1 MIEFT
6 SKKPKLSISLDGAV
20 EVTFTAPRAKLEAL
34 TNLANKDFDV
44 TVKQHREKRSLDANA
59 YAWVLISAIADE
71 LRANKDEIYFD
82 MLKRYGQGE
91 LISVKT
97 GIDISGFV
105 KYFEVAGYGKVNGVE
120 FTHYRVYKGS
130 SEYDTREMSIFIDGI
145 VSEAQALGID
155 TRTPEELAEL
165 KSLWENGNEQ

>member
-6 SKKPKLSISLDGAV
+6 SKKPKITVGETV

-34 TNLANKDFDV
+34 TNLADKDFDI

-59 YAWVLISAIADE
+59 YAWVLITAIADE
-71 LRANKDEIYFD
+71 LRASKDEIYFE
-82 MLKRYGQGE
+82 MLKKYGQGE

-105 KYFEVAGYGKVNGVE
+105 KYSEVAGYGKVNGVE
-120 FTHYRVYKGS
+120 FTHYRVFKGS
-130 SEYDTREMSIFIDGI
+130 SEYDTREMAIFISGI
-145 VSEAQALGID
+145 VEEAKDLGIPTLD
-155 TRTPEELAEL
+155 ELEL
-165 KSLWENGNEQ
+165 KGLKWR

>member
-34 TNLANKDFDV
+34 TNLADKDFDI

-59 YAWVLISAIADE
+59 YAWVLITAIADE
-71 LRANKDEIYFD
+71 LRASKDEIYFE
-82 MLKRYGQGE
+82 MLKKYGHGE

-105 KYFEVAGYGKVNGVE
+105 KYSEVAGYGKVNGVE
-120 FTHYRVYKGS
+120 FTHYRVFKGS
-130 SEYDTREMSIFIDGI
+130 SEYDTREMAIFISGI
-145 VSEAQALGID
+145 VEEAKDLGIPTLD
-155 TRTPEELAEL
+155 ELEL
-165 KSLWENGNEQ
+165 KGLKWR

>member
-34 TNLANKDFDV
+34 TNLSDKDFDI

-59 YAWVLISAIADE
+59 YAWVLITAIADE
-71 LRANKDEIYFD
+71 LRASKDEIYFD
-82 MLKRYGQGE
+82 MLKKYGQGE

-105 KYFEVAGYGKVNGVE
+105 KYSEIAGYGKGNGVE
-120 FTHYRVYKGS
+120 FTHYRVVKGS
-130 SEYDTREMSIFIDGI
+130 SEDDTKGMAIFSDGI
-145 VSEAQALGID
+145 VSEAQGLGIE
-155 TRTPEELAEL
+155 TRTPEELAEM
-165 KSLWENGNEQ
+165 KSVWENGK

>member
-34 TNLANKDFDV
+34 TNLSDKDFDI

-59 YAWVLISAIADE
+59 YAWVLITAIADE
-71 LRANKDEIYFD
+71 LRASKDEIYFE
-82 MLKRYGQGE
+82 MLKKYGQCE

-97 GIDISGFV
+97 V
-105 KYFEVAGYGKVNGVE
+105 KYMFRFRVERIAQYYYISPVN
-120 FTHYRVYKGS
+120 FTQTLKRCL
-130 SEYDTREMSIFIDGI
+130 SIRDLNIPKYNR
-145 VSEAQALGID
+145 S
-155 TRTPEELAEL
+155 
-165 KSLWENGNEQ
+165 

>member
-1 MIEFT
+1 MIEFQ

-20 EVTFTAPRAKLEAL
+20 EVTFTAPKVKLEAL
-34 TNLANKDFDV
+34 TNLADKDFDI

-59 YAWVLISAIADE
+59 YAWVLITAIADE
-71 LRANKDEIYFD
+71 LQASKDEIYFD
-82 MLKRYGQGE
+82 MLKKYGQGE

-105 KYFEVAGYGKVNGVE
+105 KYSEIAGYGKVNGVE

-130 SEYDTREMSIFIDGI
+130 SEYDTREMAIFISGI
-145 VSEAQALGID
+145 VEEAKDLGIPTLD
-155 TRTPEELAEL
+155 ELEL
-165 KSLWENGNEQ
+165 KGLKWR

>member
-34 TNLANKDFDV
+34 TNLADKDFDI

-59 YAWVLISAIADE
+59 YAWVLITAIADE
-71 LRANKDEIYFD
+71 LRASKDEIYFE
-82 MLKRYGQGE
+82 MLKKYGQGE

-105 KYFEVAGYGKVNGVE
+105 KYYEVAGYGKVNGVE
-120 FTHYRVYKGS
+120 FTHYRVFKGS
-130 SEYDTREMSIFIDGI
+130 SEYDTKEMAIFISGI
-145 VSEAQALGID
+145 VEEAKDLGIPTLD
-155 TRTPEELAEL
+155 ELEL
-165 KSLWENGNEQ
+165 KGLKWR

>member
-34 TNLANKDFDV
+34 TNLADKDFDI

-59 YAWVLISAIADE
+59 YAWVLITAIANE
-71 LRANKDEIYFD
+71 LRASKDEIYFE
-82 MLKRYGQGE
+82 MLKKYGQGE

-105 KYFEVAGYGKVNGVE
+105 KYSEVAGYGKVNGVE

-130 SEYDTREMSIFIDGI
+130 SEYDTKEMSIFIDGI

-155 TRTPEELAEL
+155 TRTPEELAEM
-165 KSLWENGNEQ
+165 KSLWENEK

>member
-6 SKKPKLSISLDGAV
+6 SKKPKVTFGETV

-34 TNLANKDFDV
+34 TNLADKDFDI

-59 YAWVLISAIADE
+59 YAWVLITAIADE
-71 LRANKDEIYFD
+71 LRASKDEIYFD
-82 MLKRYGQGE
+82 MLKKYGQGE

-105 KYFEVAGYGKVNGVE
+105 KYYEIAGYGKVNGVE
-120 FTHYRVYKGS
+120 FTHYRVFKGS

-145 VSEAQALGID
+145 VSEAQGLGID
-155 TRTPEELAEL
+155 TRTPEELAEM
-165 KSLWENGNEQ
+165 KSLWENGK